1 MALLQ
6 ILAQSNSLA
15 FPHILLG
22 HILLEEPKGKWHGWS
37 KHIKQVTKSMS
48 QHKCIILYY
57 YCTDETSEPE
67 MTPECAQCARHT
79 KYSLYSTS
87 NMYIFVPIPKL
98 VMPKQEPFHCPEEFP
113 FPASGHTPWDF
124 ISWGCSVCSAVCKH
138 CVPDSL
144 RATAQLGLVLF
155 LFLQAK
161 STSHKAS
168 DHLGWC
174 GLWGYSLS
182 LLCSGCMPRLRPST
196 QTGQEHLMSFKFSSF
211 WFGGNWLLCAHP
223 QLGKMSQQS

>member
-1 MALLQ
+1 MSLLQ
-6 ILAQSNSLA
+6 ILPQSNSLA

-22 HILLEEPKGKWHGWS
+22 HILLEEPKGKWHCWS

-48 QHKCIILYY
+48 QHQVYHFIPLLLRWNLWAREDSWVCTVCQTHTVLSILYFQHAY
-57 YCTDETSEPE
+57 LWANSQTADAKTGAFPL
-67 MTPECAQCARHT
+67 PRG
-79 KYSLYSTS
+79 
-87 NMYIFVPIPKL
+87 VPIPCL
-98 VMPKQEPFHCPEEFP
+98 RAHSLRFHFLGLLCVF
-113 FPASGHTPWDF
+113 S
-124 ISWGCSVCSAVCKH
+124 S
-138 CVPDSL
+138 VPDSL

-168 DHLGWC
+168 DLLGWC

-182 LLCSGCMPRLRPST
+182 QLCSGCMPRLRPST
-196 QTGQEHLMSFKFSSF
+196 QTGQEHLMSFEFSSF